1 MVYPRR
7 RLDQQGPA
15 VAGRLFL
22 RLIRWATR
30 HPIDPVHG
38 DRMLLTE
45 FLRTR
50 VLELAVHG
58 LDLGAGLGRQPWM
71 TAAAARVV
79 EDLVLPAGNAAQLL
93 SESGWDQIALIAKA
107 TGRLPLTAAETKL
120 IERHGIH
127 WLALG

>member
-1 MVYPRR
+1 M
-7 RLDQQGPA
+7 
-15 VAGRLFL
+15 

-58 LDLGAGLGRQPWM
+58 LDLAAGLGRQPWI

-93 SESGWDQIALIAKA
+93 SESGWDQTALIAKA
-107 TGRLPLTAAETKL
+107 TGRLPLTAAGTKL